1 MPLSIHQVS
10 SRPLVRTLGN
20 LAAILEKARAYAEAR
35 GIDERVLLEARLY
48 PDMFPL
54 VRQVQIAV
62 DVATR
67 GVDRLAGQAVSNVE
81 DTETSFAEL
90 IERARH
96 AVAHIEQV
104 SPEALEGAEGREVS
118 LDLRGNS
125 VTFDG
130 QHYLLGFVWPNV
142 YFHVTTAYAILRHNG
157 VELGKA
163 DFLGDILG

>member
-1 MPLSIHQVS
+1 MSVSIQQVS
-10 SRPLVRTLGN
+10 SLPLARTLGN
-20 LAAILEKARAYAEAR
+20 LAAILEKAKTHAEAR

-54 VRQVQIAV
+54 VRQVRIAV

-67 GVDRLAGQAVSNVE
+67 GVDRLAGQTVSNVE
-81 DTETSFAEL
+81 DTETSFSEL
-90 IERARH
+90 IERARN

-104 SPEALEGAEGREVS
+104 SPDVLDGAEDREIS
-118 LDLRGNS
+118 LDLRGNT
-125 VTFDG
+125 VTFNG
-130 QHYLLGFVWPNV
+130 QQFLLSFVWPNV

-163 DFLGDILG
+163 DFLGDLSE